1 MAALAWLLIPLFA
14 VVGAAIWG
22 SWAQRNKTIGDVAE
36 LAGYARFR
44 DAMERSHSVPVP
56 SATTPAVHDPASAS
70 ASASA
75 PALSEREGSP
85 ATTTG

>member
-22 SWAQRNKTIGDVAE
+22 SWASRDKTTGDVAE

-44 DAMERSHSVPVP
+44 DAMERSASGTTGELTEMAP
-56 SATTPAVHDPASAS
+56 SAAASPVRS
-70 ASASA
+70 SHVS
-75 PALSEREGSP
+75 G
-85 ATTTG
+85 

>member
-22 SWAQRNKTIGDVAE
+22 SWASRNKTTGDVAE

-44 DAMERSHSVPVP
+44 DAMERSHP
-56 SATTPAVHDPASAS
+56 TPAGAEGLPERDASAVVT
-70 ASASA
+70 
-75 PALSEREGSP
+75 PVTTSP
-85 ATTTG
+85 SR

>member
-22 SWAQRNKTIGDVAE
+22 SWASRNKTIGDVAE

-44 DAMERSHSVPVP
+44 DAMERSHAVP
-56 SATTPAVHDPASAS
+56 AGPAHAAASAS
-70 ASASA
+70 LVA
-75 PALSEREGSP
+75 ERETAP